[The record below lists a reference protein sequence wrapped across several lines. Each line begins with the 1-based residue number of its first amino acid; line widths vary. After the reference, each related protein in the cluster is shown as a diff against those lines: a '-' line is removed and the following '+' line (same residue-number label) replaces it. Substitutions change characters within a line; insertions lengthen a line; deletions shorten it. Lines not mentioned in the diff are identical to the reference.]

1 MLLSPPFT
9 SFKFLGKKQ
18 NNSKGRTHLRMNE
31 YHPGT
36 KRICICLSMSLLTHC
51 TSQKQALQLTLL
63 LSLSLAG
70 RIITM
75 LNLYVSAS
83 LNFHQRNFFKYIVI
97 NTETCQLVQ
106 CSENKTLQEFLVL
119 NVMSIS
125 HPSPQCLM
133 IYTEQG
139 QKDCKSQRW
148 WMVSIKQ
155 FSTYN
160 RANIHMNLQIL

>member
-1 MLLSPPFT
+1 
-9 SFKFLGKKQ
+9 
-18 NNSKGRTHLRMNE
+18 
-31 YHPGT
+31 
-36 KRICICLSMSLLTHC
+36 
-51 TSQKQALQLTLL
+51 
-63 LSLSLAG
+63 
-70 RIITM
+70 M

-139 QKDCKSQRW
+139 QKDCKSQISEVCCEKVFKKQQR
-148 WMVSIKQ
+148 IKHNI
-155 FSTYN
+155 N
-160 RANIHMNLQIL
+160 RHINAKGEKSYGDP